1 MKRILISGSI
11 ALFSLI
17 CLWIINN
24 FTLVWVFLPVLFVWL
39 AVLAFFV
46 YKTNLGFSDQLFL
59 VISTALAFLGLISLL
74 EPIYLRYLLMVMA
87 SVIIF
92 LLFMRILQTDKA
104 ILSYEEKPYRRMLM
118 MLWVFNGYAFVTFGF
133 ALSIFFPSIPFWII
147 SFFIGVLIGYISVVV
162 WKMYF
167 NVPAQNFLLR
177 AILITL
183 IIWEVMWVV
192 HLLPLG
198 YLVLGGLT
206 VWLWY
211 LIQLF
216 VRFHL
221 SKMGIIWKKQIV
233 FLLSNLVLYF
243 LVLYLFVRWI

>member
-17 CLWIINN
+17 CLWLINS
-24 FTLVWVFLPVLFVWL
+24 FTIVWVFGLVLLAWL
-39 AVLAFFV
+39 SVLAFFA
-46 YKTNLGFSDQLFL
+46 YKANSGFSDQLFL
-59 VISTALAFLGLISLL
+59 VISTALAFVGLISLL
-74 EPIYLRYLLMVMA
+74 EPVYLRYLL
-87 SVIIF
+87 IF
-92 LLFMRILQTDKA
+92 LATAIMFFLFMRILQRDKVV
-104 ILSYEEKPYRRMLM
+104 LSYEEKPYRRMFM
-118 MLWVFNGYAFVTFGF
+118 MLWVFNSYAFITFGF

-147 SFFIGVLIGYISVVV
+147 SFFVGALIGYISVAV

-167 NVPAQNFLLR
+167 NVPTQNFFLR
-177 AILITL
+177 VVLIILM
-183 IIWEVMWVV
+183 IWEVMWVM

-198 YLVLGGLT
+198 YFVLGGLT

-216 VRFHL
+216 VRFYL

-233 FLLSNLVLYF
+233 FLISNLVLYF